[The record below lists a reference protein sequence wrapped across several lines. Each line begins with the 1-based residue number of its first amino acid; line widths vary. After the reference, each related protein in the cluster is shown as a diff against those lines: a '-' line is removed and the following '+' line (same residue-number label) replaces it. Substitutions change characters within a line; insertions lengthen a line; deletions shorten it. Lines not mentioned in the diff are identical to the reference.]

1 VSFSVLIADDEP
13 LAQDRLRRLVAEVPW
28 LRCVGVETD
37 GVGTLR
43 ALDAQK
49 PDLVFLDIE
58 MPGKDGLEVLE
69 SARHRPVVVFTTAYD
84 QYAVTAFDLEAADYL
99 LKPFGRQRFLAAV
112 ERARQ
117 ALERGAA
124 RSAAGGP
131 PEGWSRLF
139 VRDRGRIVALP
150 AAEVE
155 RLEAEGDYVTVHSR
169 GRRYLVRL
177 PLRDFERRLDPRR
190 FRRIHRRHLVNL
202 DQVASF
208 VPGTGRALFVE
219 MKDGTRVRA
228 SRKAARGLRGL
239 AVG

>member
-13 LAQDRLRRLVAEVPW
+13 LAQDRLRRLIAEVPW
-28 LRCVGVETD
+28 LRLLGVEAD
-37 GVGTLR
+37 GAGTLR

-69 SARHRPVVVFTTAYD
+69 SARHQPVVVFTTAYD
-84 QYAVTAFDLEAADYL
+84 HYAVTAFDLEAADYL

-124 RSAAGGP
+124 RSAAGGAP
-131 PEGWSRLF
+131 DAWSRLF

-150 AAEVE
+150 AADVE

-190 FRRIHRRHLVNL
+190 FRRVHRRHIVNL

-208 VPGTGRALFVE
+208 VPDTGALFVE